1 MRDGL
6 YVISVSK
13 QPDSS
18 IQQFSATY
26 VFIYLFIT
34 LSFMVVFDVSL
45 MSSVSYDQ
53 VVLCFSFLVTVGLT
67 ILLLESITMLSNV
80 WPVMG

>member
-6 YVISVSK
+6 YVICVSK

-18 IQQFSATY
+18 IQQFSATD
-26 VFIYLFIT
+26 VFIYLFFT
-34 LSFMVVFDVSL
+34 LSFMVVLDVSL

-53 VVLCFSFLVTVGLT
+53 VGLCFSFLVTAGLT
-67 ILLLESITMLSNV
+67 IPLLESIKMLSNV

>member
-34 LSFMVVFDVSL
+34 LSFMVVLDISL
-45 MSSVSYDQ
+45 MSSDSYDQ
-53 VVLCFSFLVTVGLT
+53 VVLCFSLLVTVGLT
-67 ILLLESITMLSNV
+67 IHLLESITMLSNV